1 MTLTNLVKTV
11 TTMIATV
18 SVTVIVMFTV
28 TLNLIPACDDDSESA
43 NDGNIDVEMPR
54 TVTVKVTIMQ

>member
-1 MTLTNLVKTV
+1 MALTNLVKTV
-11 TTMIATV
+11 TTMTATV

-43 NDGNIDVEMPR
+43 NDGNIDVEIPR
-54 TVTVKVTIMQ
+54 MVTVKVTIMQ

>member
-1 MTLTNLVKTV
+1 MALTNLVKTV

-28 TLNLIPACDDDSESA
+28 TLNLITACDDDSESA
-43 NDGNIDVEMPR
+43 NDGNIDVEIPR
-54 TVTVKVTIMQ
+54 MVTVKVTIMQ

>member
-1 MTLTNLVKTV
+1 MALTNLVKTV

-28 TLNLIPACDDDSESA
+28 TLNLIPAYDDDSESA
-43 NDGNIDVEMPR
+43 NDGIIDVEMPR
-54 TVTVKVTIMQ
+54 MVTVKVTIMQ